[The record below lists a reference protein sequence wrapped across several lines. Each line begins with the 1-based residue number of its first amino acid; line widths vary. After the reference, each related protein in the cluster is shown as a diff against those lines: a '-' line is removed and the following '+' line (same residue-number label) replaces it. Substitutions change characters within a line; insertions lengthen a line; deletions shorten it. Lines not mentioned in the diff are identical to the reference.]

1 MKVRTELRII
11 IKIPAAGIC
20 DYRRGSFTGSIS
32 AVSDGTG
39 RKHGSG
45 WNTGNLCAGKFCL
58 WICGRQR
65 NKKKEAVMGN
75 GSRCVLLSVSL
86 TGVSMFR
93 WNSVWTGAAFDDFC
107 PVSGWWNAGGNPV
120 LKMERVLQF

>member
-1 MKVRTELRII
+1 
-11 IKIPAAGIC
+11 
-20 DYRRGSFTGSIS
+20 
-32 AVSDGTG
+32 
-39 RKHGSG
+39 
-45 WNTGNLCAGKFCL
+45 
-58 WICGRQR
+58 
-65 NKKKEAVMGN
+65 MGN

-120 LKMERVLQF
+120 LKMERVLQFKKKYVILCPFMYLINFKSIRQEPMIDTKSKIRRQNHSKA